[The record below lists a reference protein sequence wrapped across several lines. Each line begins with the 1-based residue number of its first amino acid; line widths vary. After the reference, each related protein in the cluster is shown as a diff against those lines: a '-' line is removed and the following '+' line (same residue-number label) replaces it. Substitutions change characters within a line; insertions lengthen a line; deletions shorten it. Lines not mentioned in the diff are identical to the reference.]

1 MFSMKSANA
10 NLILWVACV
19 ACPQMLFSVGESAEP
34 RVLDPRLELTL
45 VAKEPDIVTPVGLT
59 FDHLGRLLV
68 IESHTHFPKEDYQG
82 PESDRIRIVEDSNG
96 DGRADRFRNFFT
108 GSRQTMSIA
117 RGPENWIYVATRRRI
132 FRIRDTDGDDR
143 ADERQEIA
151 HLETSGNYPHN
162 GLCGLC
168 FDGNGGLYFGIGEN
182 LGKDYT
188 LVASDATRHQGGG
201 EGGNIFWCRIDGS
214 DLTRIATGFWNPF
227 GICTDPFGRVF
238 SVDNDPDASPPC
250 RLLHIVDGGDYGY
263 QFRYGRSGKHPLQA
277 WDGELPGTLP
287 MVAGTSEAP
296 SAVIPYRGRLYVS
309 SWGEYRVERF
319 ALQSRGAS
327 FRAQREVVVQGD
339 DDFRPIDFAVGAD
352 GSLYFTDWV
361 DSSYNV
367 HGRGRVWRL
376 GWKRGSPQRQSF
388 PGRTDAEQ
396 KAVRWAAKAEIS
408 NLSESDPFLRQA
420 AVNGL
425 VDSSRVW
432 QTELAGIHDVQ
443 QVLGLLEAARRSKS
457 LPISKRDHMLSEAL
471 DSPFPE
477 VRLFSVRWI
486 ADQHLVGFRD
496 KLERQLSD
504 HTMSVPLFRATLAA
518 MEWLDTKR
526 APRNDGP
533 QAGEPVLLSL
543 LGDNTRAGSLRV
555 MALRLLGPRHP
566 RLRGAV
572 LRELANSADPA
583 VQQEAVRT
591 LVLSNHPQRFEW
603 LRTIATDE
611 SRAMAL
617 RADAVSG
624 LPPVPENLITLQ
636 QLAKSPDSEV
646 QQESRRLLEK
656 RSKKPNVVPDAWPDL
671 QDTDSWLELLGT
683 SGSRGAGW
691 RVFFGHS
698 EVRCA
703 ACHRWNGHGNEV
715 GPDLTGLARRMDRH
729 RVLDSIL
736 QPSREIAPRYVPWMI
751 ETTDGKLFLGMSLG
765 VQGRNQVEL
774 FLGVDGT
781 QFTIGRD
788 EIAFRH
794 LSDRSIMP
802 DGFHRQLT
810 LKEMR
815 DLLVFL
821 TED

>member
-1 MFSMKSANA
+1 MFSMKSATA
-10 NLILWVACV
+10 NLLLWAACGV
-19 ACPQMLFSVGESAEP
+19 CFQMLSSPGETAEP

-45 VAKEPDIVTPVGLT
+45 VAREPDIVTPVGLT

-96 DGRADRFRNFFT
+96 DGRADRFRNFFA
-108 GSRQTMSIA
+108 GPRHTMSIA
-117 RGPENWIYVATRRRI
+117 RGPGNWIYVATRRRI
-132 FRIRDTDGDDR
+132 FRIRDTDGDDK
-143 ADERQEIA
+143 ADERQEIV
-151 HLETSGNYPHN
+151 HLVTLGNYPHN

-168 FDGNGGLYFGIGEN
+168 FDGNGGFYFGIGEN
-182 LGKDYT
+182 LGEDYT
-188 LVASDATRHQGGG
+188 LVASDATRHRGGG
-201 EGGNIFWCRIDGS
+201 EGGNIFWCRTDGS

-296 SAVIPYRGRLYVS
+296 SAVIPYHGRLYVS

-352 GSLYFTDWV
+352 GALYFTDWV

-376 GWKRGSPQRQSF
+376 RWKGDPPAESF
-388 PGRTDAEQ
+388 PDRTDAEQ

-408 NLSESDPFLRQA
+408 NLSESDPFLRQG

-432 QTELAGIHDVQ
+432 QTELEVLRDARQ
-443 QVLGLLEAARRSKS
+443 KLGLLEAARRSKR
-457 LPISKRDHMLSEAL
+457 LTPDRKNKMLSKAL
-471 DSPFPE
+471 SSPFPE
-477 VRLFSVRWI
+477 VRLFAVRWI
-486 ADQHLVGFRD
+486 ADQQLVEFRNE
-496 KLERQLSD
+496 LERGLSD
-504 HTMSVPLFRATLAA
+504 EMMSVPLFRATLAA
-518 MEWLDTKR
+518 MQWLDTKR
-526 APRNDGP
+526 APRHDGP

-543 LGDNTRAGSLRV
+543 LGDNTRAGPLRV
-555 MALRLLGPRHP
+555 MALRLLGPGHP

-591 LVLSNHPQRFEW
+591 LVLSNHPQRFKW
-603 LRTIATDE
+603 LRTIATDK
-611 SRAMAL
+611 SRDLSL
-617 RADAVSG
+617 RADAVCG
-624 LPPVPENLITLQ
+624 LSPVAENLAVLQ
-636 QLAKSPDSEV
+636 QLARPPRSEV
-646 QQESRRLLEK
+646 QQEAVRLLAK
-656 RSKKPNVVPDAWPDL
+656 NSTQPGVVSPSWPDV

-683 SGSRGAGW
+683 SGSRRAGW

-715 GPDLTGLARRMDRH
+715 GPDLTGVARRMDRY

-736 QPSREIAPRYVPWMI
+736 QPSREIAPRYVPWMV
-751 ETTDGKLFLGMSLG
+751 ETTDGRLFLGMSLG
-765 VQGRNQVEL
+765 VNEKNQVER

-788 EIAFRH
+788 EIAFRQ

-815 DLLVFL
+815 DLLVL
-821 TED
+821 LAGD

>member
-1 MFSMKSANA
+1 MFSIKPASA
-10 NLILWVACV
+10 NLILWAACGI
-19 ACPQMLFSVGESAEP
+19 CFQMLPSPGETAEP
-34 RVLDPRLELTL
+34 RVLDARLELSL

-68 IESHTHFPKEDYQG
+68 IESHTHFREEDYRG
-82 PESDRIRIVEDSNG
+82 PKFDRIRMIEDSDE
-96 DGRADRFRNFFT
+96 DGVADRFRSFFEGT
-108 GSRQTMSIA
+108 RQTMSIA
-117 RGPENWIYVATRRRI
+117 RGPENWIYIATRRRI

-143 ADERQEIA
+143 ADEQQEIV

-182 LGKDYT
+182 LGEDYT
-188 LVASDATRHQGGG
+188 LVASDATRHRGGG

-214 DLTRIATGFWNPF
+214 ELTRIATGFWNPF

-238 SVDNDPDASPPC
+238 TVDNDPDASPPC
-250 RLLHIVDGGDYGY
+250 RLLHIVAGGDYGY

-296 SAVIPYRGRLYVS
+296 SAVIPYHGRLYVS

-339 DDFRPIDFAVGAD
+339 DDFRPVDFAVGAD

-376 GWKRGSPQRQSF
+376 RWKQRPPQRQSF
-388 PGRTDAEQ
+388 PDRTDAEQ
-396 KAVRWAAKAEIS
+396 QAVRWAAKAEIA
-408 NLSESDPFLRQA
+408 NLSVSDPFLRQS
-420 AVNGL
+420 AVNAL

-432 QTELAGIHDVQ
+432 QTELKGLRDAQ
-443 QVLGLLEAARRSKS
+443 QKLGLLEAARRSKRLTS
-457 LPISKRDHMLSEAL
+457 DRRNIMLSKAL
-471 DSPFPE
+471 SSSFPE
-477 VRLFSVRWI
+477 VRLFAVRWI
-486 ADQHLVGFRD
+486 ADQRLVEFRSE
-496 KLERQLSD
+496 LERGLSD
-504 HTMSVPLFRATLAA
+504 EMTSVPLFRATLAA
-518 MEWLDTKR
+518 MEWLDTKQ
-526 APRNDGP
+526 APQRDGP

-543 LGDNTRAGSLRV
+543 LGDNTRSAPLRV
-555 MALRLLGPRHP
+555 MALRLLGPGHA
-566 RLRGAV
+566 RLQGVV
-572 LRELANSADPA
+572 LRELANSAHPA
-583 VQQEAVRT
+583 VRQEAVRT
-591 LVLSNHPQRFEW
+591 LVLSNHPQRFKW
-603 LRTIATDE
+603 LRAIATDK
-611 SRAMAL
+611 SRDLSL

-624 LPPVPENLITLQ
+624 LPPVPENLMTLQ
-636 QLAKSPDSEV
+636 QLAKSQDSEV
-646 QQESRRLLEK
+646 QQEARRLLEK
-656 RSKKPNVVPDAWPDL
+656 KSKKHNVVPDAWPDL
-671 QDTDSWLELLGT
+671 QDTDSWLKLLGT

-736 QPSREIAPRYVPWMI
+736 QPSREIAPRYVPWMV
-751 ETTDGKLFLGMSLG
+751 ETTGGKLFLGMSLG
-765 VQGRNQVEL
+765 VQGGNQVER

-815 DLLVFL
+815 DLLVLL